1 MSNKIPIVE
10 ASGQREALCDSGR
23 AGDAVMALPDEVQA
37 PRRREHDE
45 RGMTT
50 AEYAVGTIAA
60 ASFAGILIR
69 VLTDPTIQAL
79 LLELLSFIL
88 RHFMQIPGV

>member
-1 MSNKIPIVE
+1 MSDKIPTAE
-10 ASGQREALCDSGR
+10 ASGELVALSDTGR
-23 AGDAVMALPDEVQA
+23 AGEAIATLPKEVKA
-37 PRRREHDE
+37 ARRTHDE

-79 LLELLSFIL
+79 LLELLSFVL
-88 RHFMQIPGV
+88 RHFMQVPGV